1 MKKVLIMAGSD
12 TSGGAGIQ
20 ADLKTMEE
28 LGVYGMTALTTM
40 VAQNPE
46 SNWAHDVYPIEIDT
60 VKAQLRTILDGIGV
74 DLMKTGMIPTTES
87 IQLAAE
93 TIDKYNLEA
102 VVDPVLACKGVDEPV
117 HPENAIALRKILV
130 PKAVITTPNLF
141 EASQLTEMPLLR
153 TVDEMKE
160 AAKKIH
166 DLGAKNVV
174 IKGGSDIDE
183 NKAVDVFYDGSELTV
198 LEGEVIQSAY
208 THGAGCTFASAI
220 AGSYVNGKSP
230 REAVEFAKEF
240 VFNAIK
246 GAEKLNEYVGS
257 VKQYANR
264 K

>member
-46 SNWAHDVYPIEIDT
+46 NWAHDVYPIEIDT
-60 VKAQLRTILDGIGV
+60 VKAQIRTILDGVGV

-87 IQLAAE
+87 IQLAAD

-117 HPENAIALRKILV
+117 HPENAVALREILV
-130 PKAVITTPNLF
+130 PKATITTPNLF
-141 EASQLTEMPLLR
+141 EASQLTEMPLLK
-153 TVDEMKE
+153 TVDDMKE

-174 IKGGSDIDE
+174 IKGGSDVDE
-183 NKAVDVFYDGSELTV
+183 NKAIDVFYDGNELIV
-198 LEGEVIQSAY
+198 LEGEVIKPCY

-230 REAVEFAKEF
+230 LEAVEFAKQF
-240 VFNAIK
+240 VYHAIN